1 MGPTWTNSLNHPGIK
16 LSKSYKI
23 NPSHPLHESC
33 ISIKLDRIETRINI
47 RDTSSFLIQYKRFI
61 LVWSKYIANLTI
73 STWSAFNIN
82 PLNLVKI

>member
-1 MGPTWTNSLNHPGIK
+1 MNHVP
-16 LSKSYKI
+16 
-23 NPSHPLHESC
+23 
-33 ISIKLDRIETRINI
+33 SIKLDRIEPSVNI
-47 RDTSSFLIQYKRFI
+47 EIHHLLIQYKRFI

>member
-1 MGPTWTNSLNHPGIK
+1 MNHVP
-16 LSKSYKI
+16 
-23 NPSHPLHESC
+23 
-33 ISIKLDRIETRINI
+33 SIKLDRIETSVNI
-47 RDTSSFLIQYKRFI
+47 EIHHHFLYNTKRFI